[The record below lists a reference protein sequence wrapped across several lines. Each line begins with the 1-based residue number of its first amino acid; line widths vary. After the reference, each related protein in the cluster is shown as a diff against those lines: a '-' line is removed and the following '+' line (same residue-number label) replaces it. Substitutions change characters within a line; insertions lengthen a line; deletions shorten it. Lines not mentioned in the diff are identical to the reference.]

1 MSMDEDA
8 VSHNQEM
15 VMRYGKA
22 MEMKKAGDLKAVE
35 ELLLPSVSPPS
46 IYHGHYRELFINWRK
61 MIKQHLSEGM
71 NADALSLLKKMFILD
86 REMLAAMKDYWSAVQ
101 GKRLTEDYFSTYS
114 KINKSDIKMI
124 HNLSQMLGDKEGLDI
139 GRIYLH
145 Q

>member
-15 VMRYGKA
+15 VMRYEKA

-71 NADALSLLKKMFILD
+71 NADALSLLK
-86 REMLAAMKDYWSAVQ
+86 
-101 GKRLTEDYFSTYS
+101 
-114 KINKSDIKMI
+114 
-124 HNLSQMLGDKEGLDI
+124 
-139 GRIYLH
+139 
-145 Q
+145 